1 MKFYFSWQRFWALFI
16 KELIQMKRDRFTFI
30 MMIGVPLLQLT
41 LFGFAINND
50 PKHLPTVIV
59 GADQSIFTRTIIADL
74 QNSGYF
80 NILPGNKSQTEAD
93 ELLSTGNALF
103 AIYFPPSFSS
113 DIVRGDKPQLLI
125 EADATDPAA
134 TSNAIGT
141 MQNLNQLISKSFVGS
156 LDYLSPTDPPIN
168 LIVQAKYN
176 PDRITQYNIVPGL
189 LGVVLTMTMVMITS
203 LAITRERERGTMEG
217 LLAMPVRPLEV
228 LLGKLT
234 PYIFVGYVQVSVILI
249 VTHFLFGVP
258 INGNLA
264 LLFLCCLPF
273 IAANLSVG
281 LTFSTLAKNQLQ
293 AVQSA
298 FFFFLPSILLSG
310 FMFPFYGMPNWAQ
323 FIGNILP
330 LSHFLVIVRGI
341 MLKGN
346 GLSEILPSIEAILV
360 FFLVALFIAMMR
372 YRQRLD

>member
-1 MKFYFSWQRFWALFI
+1 
-16 KELIQMKRDRFTFI
+16 
-30 MMIGVPLLQLT
+30 
-41 LFGFAINND
+41 
-50 PKHLPTVIV
+50 
-59 GADQSIFTRTIIADL
+59 
-74 QNSGYF
+74 
-80 NILPGNKSQTEAD
+80 
-93 ELLSTGNALF
+93 
-103 AIYFPPSFSS
+103 
-113 DIVRGDKPQLLI
+113 
-125 EADATDPAA
+125 
-134 TSNAIGT
+134 
-141 MQNLNQLISKSFVGS
+141 
-156 LDYLSPTDPPIN
+156 
-168 LIVQAKYN
+168 
-176 PDRITQYNIVPGL
+176 VPGL
-189 LGVVLTMTMVMITS
+189 LGVVLTMTMVMVTS

-234 PYIFVGYVQVSVILI
+234 PYIFVGYVQVCVILLLAHYI
-249 VTHFLFGVP
+249 FKVP
-258 INGNLA
+258 IHGNLG

-293 AVQSA
+293 AVQST

-346 GLSEILPSIEAILV
+346 GIAEILPSIEAILA
-360 FFLVALFIAMMR
+360 FFFVALIIAIMR